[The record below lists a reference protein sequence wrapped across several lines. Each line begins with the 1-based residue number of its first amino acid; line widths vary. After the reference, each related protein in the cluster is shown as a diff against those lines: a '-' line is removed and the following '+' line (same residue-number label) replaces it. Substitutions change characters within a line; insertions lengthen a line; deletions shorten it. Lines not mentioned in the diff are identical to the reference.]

1 MAWHNNAID
10 TRAWRRG
17 VRTKTSACA
26 QRNVSDVPAAKAAQ
40 DELASSHSRTYH
52 FVLQMQILKSQ
63 QSVVRRERRRYSGER
78 SRATHSMITCRPTIC
93 EVNCQRDGGAFIFI
107 RSRIFANV
115 RRRVEALVTHSE
127 SICSTS
133 TNFHYYVASIP
144 LGNHVSLRAD
154 ASPLMPQRGPYDQ
167 RGPERWRFAQQ
178 EAKGSS

>member
-40 DELASSHSRTYH
+40 DVLVSSLSRTYH

-93 EVNCQRDGGAFIFI
+93 EVNCQRDGGSFIFI
-107 RSRIFANV
+107 RSRIFAMLGDACDAFRNHLNPNFMIGIFTTRTQPPRNHV
-115 RRRVEALVTHSE
+115 R
-127 SICSTS
+127 
-133 TNFHYYVASIP
+133 P
-144 LGNHVSLRAD
+144 LGAD
-154 ASPLMPQRGPYDQ
+154 ASPLLHRRGLYNQ
-167 RGPERWRFAQQ
+167 RGPEGWRFAQQ
-178 EAKGSS
+178 EAQGSSR